1 MKLSISNIAWLKEDD
16 DKVYK
21 WMSELG
27 YTGLEVAP
35 TRIFS
40 ETPYE
45 KNTQASIWRNELKLK
60 YGFDISSIQ
69 SIYYQRPEQIFA
81 SNEEFWFLLNYTA
94 KAIDFASSIDAKNIV
109 FGCAKNRNLLRDED
123 YNLGLFFFR
132 QIADYAYSKN
142 TTIGLEAISKSYNTN
157 YITDTKSAI
166 DLITTV
172 DSKGLMLNLDTGT
185 MLYNNESIKV
195 LDNNINLISHVH
207 ISEPG
212 LQPLQKREFYS
223 ELYSYLKS
231 NGYNKYV
238 SLEIAKPTNI
248 SVLRQSM
255 EYMAEI
261 FNK

>member
-16 DKVYK
+16 ETVYE
-21 WMSELG
+21 WMRELG
-27 YTGLEVAP
+27 YTGLEIAP
-35 TRIFS
+35 TRIFP

-45 KNTQASIWRNELKLK
+45 KNTQASIWKNELKLK
-60 YGFDISSIQ
+60 YGFNVSSIQ

-94 KAIDFASSIDAKNIV
+94 KAVDFATSVDAKNIV

-123 YNLGLFFFR
+123 YDLGLFFFR

-142 TTIGLEAISKSYNTN
+142 TAIGLEAISKSYNTN

-166 DLITTV
+166 DLITTI
-172 DSKGLMLNLDTGT
+172 DSRGLMLNLDTGT
-185 MLYNNESIKV
+185 MLYNNESIKI
-195 LDNNINLISHVH
+195 LDNHIDLISHIH

-212 LQPLQKREFYS
+212 LQPLQKREFYN
-223 ELYSYLKS
+223 ELHSYLKT

-238 SLEIAKPTNI
+238 SLEMVKPNNI
-248 SVLRQSM
+248 SELHQSM